1 MGAPVPSQ
9 AQSGRSLAHWARC
22 LPFSATGG
30 GRHRPILTSAPAA
43 ADTIRAHLL
52 DTGRTL
58 EYYDLIITGDLGD
71 HGTDM
76 MRELLIKNDIDVAG
90 RHVDCGSIVFGQD
103 QDVHAGGSGCGCC
116 AVTLGAHFLP
126 GMQRGEYARLLVVA
140 TGALLSTSSS
150 MQGESIPG
158 ISHAVVLERS
168 V

>member
-1 MGAPVPSQ
+1 M
-9 AQSGRSLAHWARC
+9 
-22 LPFSATGG
+22 
-30 GRHRPILTSAPAA
+30 TSAPAA
-43 ADTIRAHLL
+43 ADTILSHLR

-58 EYYDLIITGDLGD
+58 DHYDAIVTGDLGD
-71 HGTDM
+71 HGSDM
-76 MRELLIKNDIDVAG
+76 MRELLGKKGIDVAG
-90 RHVDCGSIVFGQD
+90 RHVDCGSIVFSQE

-126 GMQRGEYARLLVVA
+126 RVRRGEYKRLLVVA

-158 ISHAVVLERS
+158 ISHAIVLERG